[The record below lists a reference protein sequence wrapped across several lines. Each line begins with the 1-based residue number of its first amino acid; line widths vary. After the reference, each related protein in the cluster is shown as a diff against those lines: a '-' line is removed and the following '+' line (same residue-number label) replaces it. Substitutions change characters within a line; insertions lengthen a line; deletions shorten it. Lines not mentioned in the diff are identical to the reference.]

1 MSRRMSSVMSALF
14 SLIFFTVIP
23 LYAPSLIPPEVMSP
37 ILDSGFDI
45 SRFTFQIAAV
55 GVFAAALTLVKGFS
69 DIASYS
75 YLAAALASN
84 AVTIYFT
91 LTTLTLGDVGSFGI
105 TEISL
110 VLQGGSSTMT
120 LDMRLFVWLALFT
133 LGLQVL
139 LNVFSFLEARR
150 SRSIR
155 SRAEQL
161 AIDAQM
167 QERHEI
173 HRIEEG

>member
-1 MSRRMSSVMSALF
+1 MSAFF
-14 SLIFFTVIP
+14 SLIVFTVIP
-23 LYAPSLIPPEVMSP
+23 LYAPSMIPQELMSP

-45 SRFTFQIAAV
+45 NKFTFQTAAI

-69 DIASYS
+69 EIASYS
-75 YLAAALASN
+75 YLTAALASN
-84 AVTIYFT
+84 VVTIYFT

-110 VLQGGSSTMT
+110 DLQGGSSIMI
-120 LDMRLFVWLALFT
+120 LDMRLFVWLAIIT

-139 LNVFSFLEARR
+139 LNIFSFLEARR
-150 SRSIR
+150 SRSTR

-173 HRIEEG
+173 HRIEDG